1 MNNIITLRSS
11 GPHLRILVVG
21 RTNAAKT
28 TLLKRLCHSDE
39 NPEVFDAG
47 GDAVLAK
54 LTTPQRPP
62 HDINNQLIFRSNPHT
77 IFHVSRGF
85 ESGSGEEMD
94 KVKKFITQRTASP
107 LLAEKLHVIWY
118 CLPTDTNR
126 PFSKAEE
133 RFFNN
138 DITGKVPV
146 FVVFTKLDALRTQA
160 FVQLTGQGV
169 NLTRARE
176 LTTSKAQEM
185 LNTHFQKYL
194 MSTNHPP
201 ADYVPL
207 DDLRKEHADCTNVLR
222 ATVKALSEDSVR
234 LLFVSSQRNSV
245 DLCINYVVAA

>member
-1 MNNIITLRSS
+1 
-11 GPHLRILVVG
+11 
-21 RTNAAKT
+21 NAGKT
-28 TLLKRLCHSDE
+28 TLLKRLCDSDE

-47 GDAVLAK
+47 GNAVLAM

-62 HDINNQLIFRSNPHT
+62 HDINNQLIFRSKPHT

-94 KVKKFITQRTASP
+94 KVKKFITQRAASP

-126 PFSKAEE
+126 PFLKAEE

-138 DITGKVPV
+138 DNDIAGKVPV
-146 FVVFTKLDALRTQA
+146 LMVFTKLDALRTQA

-169 NLTRARE
+169 NLMQARE
-176 LTTSKAQEM
+176 LTTSRAQEM
-185 LNTHFQKYL
+185 LNTHFRRPF
-194 MSTNHPP
+194 MSTKRPP

-207 DDLRKEHADCTNVLR
+207 DDLRKEHADCTDVLR
-222 ATVKALSEDSVR
+222 TTVKALSEDPVR

-245 DLCINYVVAA
+245 DLCIYHAVAA